1 MVPTVVRRII
11 ARFVF
16 FSGLL
21 LMVFG
26 SAYLLETFP
35 GTFRFSVVFA
45 FLSVIIGVLC
55 AILALKLNKRSL
67 YLFFAAFF
75 ILLGIFLFFFTL
87 KIIPMTFSQVWPFLS
102 VFTGLALFPAGWHR
116 YGKIKIGYV
125 VSSLAFIA
133 LGCLLLI
140 FSFDVVQFTFK
151 KFILQWWPLI
161 LTLAGVI
168 LVLISLGTKSKPED
182 GE

>member
-1 MVPTVVRRII
+1 MVSIIIRRVA

-21 LMVFG
+21 FMILGNLF
-26 SAYLLETFP
+26 LL
-35 GTFRFSVVFA
+35 GTFSGAVQMSVFIA
-45 FLSVIIGVLC
+45 LLFILIGVFC

-75 ILLGIFLFFFTL
+75 ILLGFFLVFLTL
-87 KIIPMTFSQVWPFLS
+87 RIIPVTFSQGWPFFS

-116 YGKIKIGYV
+116 YGKIKAGYT
-125 VSSLAFIA
+125 VSSLAFIV

-161 LTLAGVI
+161 LILAGVI
-168 LVLISLGTKSKPED
+168 LVLVSLGTKSKAEAVT
-182 GE
+182 

>member
-1 MVPTVVRRII
+1 MVSRVIRRII

-26 SAYLLETFP
+26 SAYLLGTFP
-35 GTFRFSVVFA
+35 GSFRVSVVFA

-55 AILALKLNKRSL
+55 AMLALKLNKRSL

-75 ILLGIFLFFFTL
+75 ILLGFFLFFFTL
-87 KIIPMTFSQVWPFLS
+87 KIIPMNFSQAWPFLS

-116 YGKIKIGYV
+116 YGKIKIGYT
-125 VSSLAFIA
+125 VSSMAFIA

-161 LTLAGVI
+161 LILAGVM
-168 LVLISLGTKSKPED
+168 LVLVSLGTKSKPED
-182 GE
+182 AK

>member
-1 MVPTVVRRII
+1 MIPIAIRRLI

-16 FSGLL
+16 FSGLV
-21 LMVFG
+21 LMSFG
-26 SAYLLETFP
+26 SVYLLETFP
-35 GTFRFSVVFA
+35 GTFRFSVFFA

-75 ILLGIFLFFFTL
+75 ILLGFFLFFFTL

-161 LTLAGVI
+161 LILAGII

-182 GE
+182 AK